1 MTIAPPNLPD
11 LTACDREPIHIP
23 GSIQPHGVLLVADPD
38 SLEVLQAAGAV
49 ELLEAQGAWLGRS
62 LGAVIGDEVARR
74 AAMTAQS
81 GAVGGFI
88 GRIDLGGGRL
98 FDVLAHRSADVL
110 LVEGEPASADHPP
123 PSEVLGR
130 LDEAT
135 ASFERAASLQNLCER
150 AVREVRRITGFDRV
164 MAYRFLDDEAG
175 VVLAEDKA
183 DDMPGFL
190 NHHFPGS
197 DIPRQ
202 ARALYVRNRVRVI
215 VDSAYTPSPL
225 APERGGPP
233 VDMSDCALRSVSPI
247 HLQYLRNMGV
257 GASASIS
264 IVVDD
269 RLWGLIACHHRAP
282 RLMPYEVRA
291 MCRTLAAGVAQQIKA
306 RQEAEH
312 LRERVRLRSLEDEIQ
327 GVLSRE
333 PELNTA
339 LAENLELIRRLLG
352 ADGAALLVGDDVQV
366 AGRTP
371 APAALRALAAWA
383 APQAAAVPL
392 TTDRL
397 ASLHPPAAAHRAQA
411 SGLAA
416 IVVGG
421 TEAPIVLMWTRA
433 ERRQVIEWAGNPH
446 KAAQAGPDGVLTPRA
461 SFQAWSQSVE
471 GVSTPW
477 STAEVETAMRL
488 QAELNDLLR
497 HQTLAGLNRQLA
509 ALITEKD
516 SALRQKEV
524 LMREMNHRIQNSLQ
538 IVSGFLRLQARA
550 AKDPAFEEAVEEAR
564 RRLGAVSLV
573 HRRLYRA
580 DQIETIDMAR
590 YIEELWEEMAESLD
604 PEWAKATRL
613 HLTPVDAPTDRA
625 VAIGL
630 VATELIINAS
640 KYAYGGAP
648 GPLDIT
654 LETHDGDLRL
664 IVADRGGGKAKSTA
678 GFGSRMISAMVTQLS
693 GILDYGDNRPGLRA
707 VLSAPLAGEAAALV

>member
-1 MTIAPPNLPD
+1 MPD

-23 GSIQPHGVLLVADPD
+23 GSIQPHGVLLVVDPD
-38 SLEVLQAAGAV
+38 TMEVRQGAGAV
-49 ELLEAQGAWLGRS
+49 ELLEAPGGWLGRS

-81 GAVGGFI
+81 GAVGGFM
-88 GRIDLGGGRL
+88 GQTALGGRP
-98 FDVLAHRSADVL
+98 FDVLAHRSGEVV
-110 LVEGEPASADHPP
+110 LVEAEPASTDHPA

-183 DDMPGFL
+183 DDMPSFL

-202 ARALYVRNRVRVI
+202 ARALYVRNRVRAI
-215 VDSAYTPSPL
+215 VDSAYAPSLLTP
-225 APERGGPP
+225 ARGGPP
-233 VDMSDCALRSVSPI
+233 IDMSDCALRSVSPI

-257 GASASIS
+257 GSSASIS

-312 LRERVRLRSLEDEIQ
+312 LRERLRLRGLEDEIHA
-327 GVLSRE
+327 VLANSPQLE
-333 PELNTA
+333 VG

-352 ADGAALLVGDDVQV
+352 ADGAALLVGGDLTS
-366 AGRTP
+366 AGRSP
-371 APAALRALAAWA
+371 APAALRELAAWA
-383 APQAAAVPL
+383 APQATAAPL
-392 TTDRL
+392 ATHRL
-397 ASLHPPAAAHRAQA
+397 AALYPAATAHRALA

-416 IVVGG
+416 IAIGG
-421 TEAPIVLMWTRA
+421 AETSIVLVWTRA

-446 KAAQAGPDGVLTPRA
+446 KAAPTGPDGALTPRA
-461 SFQAWSQSVE
+461 SFSAWSESV
-471 GVSTPW
+471 GGAALPW
-477 STAEVETAMRL
+477 SSAEVETAARL
-488 QAELNDLLR
+488 RADLADLQR
-497 HQTLAGLNRQLA
+497 HQTMAELNRQLGA
-509 ALITEKD
+509 VIAEKD
-516 SALRQKEV
+516 GALRQKEV

-590 YIEELWEEMAESLD
+590 YIEELWEELAESLD
-604 PEWAKATRL
+604 PEWARRTRL
-613 HLTPVDAPTDRA
+613 HLTPVEAPTDRA
-625 VAIGL
+625 VAVGL
-630 VATELIINAS
+630 IATELIINAS

-654 LETHDGDLRL
+654 LETHDGALRL

-678 GFGSRMISAMVTQLS
+678 GFGSRMMSAMVAQLS
-693 GILDYGDNRPGLRA
+693 GVLDYGDNRPGLRA
-707 VLSAPLAGEAAALV
+707 ALSAPLAGEAATLV

>member
-1 MTIAPPNLPD
+1 LTSATPDRPD

-23 GSIQPHGVLLVADPD
+23 GSIQPHGLLLVVDADT
-38 SLEVLQAAGAV
+38 LEVLQAAGMTETFGARD
-49 ELLEAQGAWLGRS
+49 AWLGRS
-62 LGAVIGDEVARR
+62 LGAVIGDEIAQRV
-74 AAMTAQS
+74 AMTAHS
-81 GAVGGFI
+81 GA
-88 GRIDLGGGRL
+88 LGGYMGQIDIDGRP
-98 FDVLAHRSADVL
+98 FDVLAHRSGEIM
-110 LVEGEPASADHPP
+110 LVEAEPASTDNPP
-123 PSEVLGR
+123 PSQVLGR
-130 LDEAT
+130 LDEAI

-202 ARALYVRNRVRVI
+202 ARALYVRNLVRAI
-215 VDSAYTPSPL
+215 VDSAYAPSPL
-225 APERGGPP
+225 TPERPGPP

-269 RLWGLIACHHRAP
+269 RLWGLIACHHREP

-291 MCRTLAAGVAQQIKA
+291 MCRTLAAGLAQQIKA

-312 LRERVRLRSLEDEIQ
+312 LRERVRLRSLEDEVQ

-333 PELNTA
+333 PQLVPA
-339 LAENLELIRRLLG
+339 LGENLELVRRLLG
-352 ADGAALLVGDDVQV
+352 ADGAALLAGDDLRS

-371 APAALRALAAWA
+371 EPAVLRELGAWA
-383 APQAAAVPL
+383 APQALAAPFA
-392 TTDRL
+392 THRL
-397 ASLHPPAAAHRAQA
+397 ASLYPPAAAHDALA

-416 IVVGG
+416 IVVGAAE
-421 TEAPIVLMWTRA
+421 TPIVLMWTRA

-446 KAAQAGPDGVLTPRA
+446 KAAHTGPDGVLTPRG
-461 SFQAWSQSVE
+461 SFDAWSESVE
-471 GVSTPW
+471 GVSRPW
-477 STAEVETAMRL
+477 SPAEMETAARL
-488 QAELNDLLR
+488 RVDLGELLR
-497 HQTLAGLNRQLA
+497 RQTMADLNRQLG
-509 ALITEKD
+509 ALIAETERT
-516 SALRQKEV
+516 LRQKEV

-550 AKDPAFEEAVEEAR
+550 ARDPAFEEAVEEAR

-590 YIEELWEEMAESLD
+590 YIEELWEELAESLD
-604 PEWAKATRL
+604 PEWAKKTRL
-613 HLTPVDAPTDRA
+613 HLTPVEAPTDRA

-630 VATELIINAS
+630 IATELIINAN

-654 LETHDGDLRL
+654 LETHDGELRL
-664 IVADRGGGKAKSTA
+664 IVADRGGGKAKTSA
-678 GFGSRMISAMVTQLS
+678 GFGSRMISALVSQLS
-693 GILDYGDNRPGLRA
+693 GVLDYGDNRPGLRA
-707 VLSAPLAGEAAALV
+707 VLSAPLAGEAAAQA